1 MKEQFFRTEM
11 LLGEGAIERLEKAHV
26 AVFGLGGVGG
36 YAVEALARGGIGRL
50 TLVDNDTVSISN
62 LNRQLLATHS
72 TIGLM
77 KTEAARQ
84 RVLDINPDCVVHT
97 HNVFY
102 TPETANQFDFRDYD
116 YIVDAIDTVTGKLQL
131 VERANQAGTPII
143 SCMGTGN
150 KLDASAFQVADIS
163 KTSMCHLARVM
174 RKELGK
180 RGIKHLKVV
189 YSQEEAITPKGW
201 EEEAAALGKRQIPGS
216 VSFVPGA
223 AGLILAGEV
232 IKDLAGASRIV

>member
-36 YAVEALARGGIGRL
+36 YAVEALARGGIGQL

-77 KTEAARQ
+77 KTEAARR

-102 TPETANQFDFRDYD
+102 TPETADQFDFRDYD

-163 KTSMCHLARVM
+163 KTSMCPLARVM

-216 VSFVPGA
+216 VPFVPGA

-232 IKDLAGASRIV
+232 LKDIVRYSK